1 MGSIEEYCP
10 LRFRENLEWLPKALD
25 WFTRT
30 LFKIVKYFLIIII
43 LLNVLPKESICY
55 LLACIVYYPL
65 IGAIFLMNLMG
76 EIATQL
82 TENGV
87 LLDTSFGW
95 TVMVENINRGNNTGS
110 RCGGVLISPR
120 HVLTAAHCIEQKN
133 VEDTIIRF
141 ENIQPFWFQRWYL
154 RYLSTNKTRW
164 IRASKHQIPKG
175 RKSQIELERVL
186 NDIAIITLKVPMT
199 KTVPIS
205 LPSFGHFFIE
215 EELLLTG
222 YGGGIYHEAKVEV
235 KNGRSCYYTQKL
247 TSQLVHKRDISSSE
261 DLLGKQRLLALLGRR
276 LQKSYFCSDY
286 PLRKGDS
293 GSPIMLQVSKYKW
306 VVIGIVSST
315 YNPGYKSAQGHFISV
330 AGHLPG
336 IRSIL
341 DSEYQ

>member
-30 LFKIVKYFLIIII
+30 LFKIVKYLLIILL
-43 LLNVLPKESICY
+43 LLNVLPKEPICY

-141 ENIQPFWFQRWYL
+141 ENIQPFCFQRWYL
-154 RYLSTNKTRW
+154 STTNKTRW

-186 NDIAIITLKVPMT
+186 NDIAIITLKVP
-199 KTVPIS
+199 
-205 LPSFGHFFIE
+205 
-215 EELLLTG
+215 
-222 YGGGIYHEAKVEV
+222 
-235 KNGRSCYYTQKL
+235 KL
-247 TSQLVHKRDISSSE
+247 CQ
-261 DLLGKQRLLALLGRR
+261 
-276 LQKSYFCSDY
+276 
-286 PLRKGDS
+286 
-293 GSPIMLQVSKYKW
+293 
-306 VVIGIVSST
+306 
-315 YNPGYKSAQGHFISV
+315 
-330 AGHLPG
+330 
-336 IRSIL
+336 
-341 DSEYQ
+341 